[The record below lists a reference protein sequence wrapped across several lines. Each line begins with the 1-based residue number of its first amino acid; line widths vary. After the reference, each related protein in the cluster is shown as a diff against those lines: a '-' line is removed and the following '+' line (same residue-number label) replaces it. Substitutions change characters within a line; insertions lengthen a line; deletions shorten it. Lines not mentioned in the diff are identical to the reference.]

1 MQATHRGTRAFT
13 LIELLV
19 VIAIIALLIGILL
32 PALGKAQ
39 KTARNIVS
47 QANLKA
53 IGSTAG
59 SYTNDFDDHVFGYH
73 EKNPNASSRTQLRM
87 LKERTGRDDL
97 SLNLTRLPHRRTSHF
112 SLFYYLTEQFPEPI
126 GASPFDRNLIEWQ
139 SDPIG
144 AEEAGLLPYSEG
156 IQRVPPGGDKDSGWL
171 DEGVIDLWPYGSSYQ
186 VVPAAWNPDSGLNS
200 YGPRDDTPHYFEVP
214 GDLQL
219 GGRKVSEVSFPSGK
233 VWMFE
238 EFDRMTTSEGTYYS
252 YNEAKVNLLFFDGSV
267 RLEAGSD
274 SNPGWSPLQPEN
286 PVFRQKYA
294 PLDTY
299 PHWPNGEKR
308 QKNSVKYRWTRD
320 GLRGIDFGGREIGLP
335 DDADTNS
342 LYPNAPTK

>member
-1 MQATHRGTRAFT
+1 MRSTRAFT

-39 KTARNIVS
+39 KTARNIAS

-59 SYTNDFDDHVFGYH
+59 SYANDFDDHVFGYH
-73 EKNPNASSRTQLRM
+73 EKNSSAAIRTQFRM

-97 SLNLTRLPHRRTSHF
+97 QINMSRLPHRRTSHF

-126 GASPFDRNLIEWQ
+126 GASPFDRNLLEWQ
-139 SDPIG
+139 RDPIG
-144 AEEAGLLPYSEG
+144 AEEAGLVPYSQG
-156 IQRVPPGGDKDSGWL
+156 MSRVDPGGDKDSGWT
-171 DEGVIDLWPYGSSYQ
+171 DAGVIDLWPYGSSYQ
-186 VVPAAWNPDSGLNS
+186 VVPSTWNPDRDGNHTH
-200 YGPRDDTPHYFEVP
+200 GPLVDTPNFFYVP
-214 GDLQL
+214 PDMRL
-219 GGRKVSEVSFPSGK
+219 GGRKVAEVTFPSGK

-252 YNEAKVNLLFFDGSV
+252 YNEAKVNLLFFDASV

-274 SNPGWSPLQPEN
+274 SNPGWAPQDPDN
-286 PVFRQKYA
+286 PVFRQRYR
-294 PLDTY
+294 PLDTF
-299 PHWPNGEKR
+299 PLWPNGEKR
-308 QKNSVKYRWTRD
+308 QQNSVKYRWTRE
-320 GLRGIDFGGREIGLP
+320 GLSGIDFGGREIGLP
-335 DDADTNS
+335 DDAENDP